1 LALLNSEL
9 QRVRYEL
16 GYNVLAAGAEPYI
29 SYVAIFDKVV
39 QTYLNAGA
47 KTTSTTAVTAAS
59 AATPVALTL
68 TDATGFTAGDRVV
81 VDVDA
86 RQEWATVTLVSGSA
100 ITVPLKLTHSGTYPV
115 TVEGGEAIVRE
126 LLVKIRQVRDRMAL
140 QYGSGALKK
149 VDEVEFYDRGGK
161 SAFGVLGENL
171 MYWRDEL
178 SGALGVPNLWRQKR
192 GGGGIAVSY

>member
-1 LALLNSEL
+1 MALLNSEL